1 VFALADIGLVALA
14 VAILVIG
21 VIAVLRCDPADIA
34 DVLRALSRFVGH
46 PDHRP
51 SGPPVQR
58 PARERRRL
66 GAGTGPPRRQD
77 SRRPARGRTAVRRRQ
92 RHQAK
97 R

>member
-1 VFALADIGLVALA
+1 VYSLAGVGLVALA
-14 VAILVIG
+14 VVILVLG
-21 VIAVLRCDPADIA
+21 VIALRQCDPEDIPDA
-34 DVLRALSRFVGH
+34 LRALSRFVGH

-51 SGPPVQR
+51 PGPPVRR

-77 SRRPARGRTAVRRRQ
+77 SRRPASARTAVRRRQ
-92 RHQAK
+92 RRRAK